1 MNGRGS
7 GARAARAA
15 AAAGAVACLTAA
27 AGAQGAPPG
36 AVAGARQ
43 LVVVAASGWDDT
55 TATLRRYARAA
66 RGAWRPVGAP
76 VAVTL
81 GRSGLAWGVG
91 QGAAPNGAPVKREG
105 DGRSPAGAY
114 PLLHGFGFAADPAAP
129 AAPPAAV
136 PYLALTP
143 ATVCVDDPA
152 SPAYNGVV
160 EGDSAGGGRWASAE
174 RMRAVAGY
182 RTGVVVGYNGAW
194 TRAGALRARTPN
206 GGRPAPGRGS
216 CIFLHVWD
224 GPGRPTAGC
233 TAMDA
238 AAMREVLAWLDPAAR
253 PMIVQLPSA
262 ALAARRRAWALPPA

>member
-1 MNGRGS
+1 VNGRGS

-114 PLLHGFGFAADPAAP
+114 PLSTVSDS
-129 AAPPAAV
+129 PPTR
-136 PYLALTP
+136 PRP
-143 ATVCVDDPA
+143 PRR
-152 SPAYNGVV
+152 PPPF
-160 EGDSAGGGRWASAE
+160 
-174 RMRAVAGY
+174 
-182 RTGVVVGYNGAW
+182 RTW
-194 TRAGALRARTPN
+194 P
-206 GGRPAPGRGS
+206 
-216 CIFLHVWD
+216 
-224 GPGRPTAGC
+224 
-233 TAMDA
+233 
-238 AAMREVLAWLDPAAR
+238 
-253 PMIVQLPSA
+253 
-262 ALAARRRAWALPPA
+262 